1 MTSLL
6 RQALAHPLTRGLD
19 IDSPATTALRRRIV
33 REKSFLRKLYEEW
46 YRLIDAALPRI
57 DGMVLEL
64 GSGAGFLDE
73 FVDGLITSEVF
84 PMPGARLVLDG
95 TRLPFPASSLRAI
108 VMTDVFHHIAAP
120 RAFLSEA
127 ARTLKPGG
135 AIVMIE
141 PWVSA
146 WSRWVYRHLHH
157 EPFEPDAVNWE
168 FPSTGPLSG
177 ANGALPWIVFSR
189 DRTVFEN
196 EFPALHVRAIQPMMP
211 VSYLLSGGV
220 SMRSLMPGFMY
231 RPWRI
236 LERGVGPLTDYLAM
250 FAMIIVQARR

>member
-1 MTSLL
+1 MSLL
-6 RQALAHPLTRGLD
+6 RSMLAYPLTRGLD

-33 REKSFLRKLYEEW
+33 REKSFLRNLYEEW
-46 YRLIDAALPRI
+46 YRLIDAALPPT
-57 DGMVLEL
+57 DGGVLEL

-73 FVDGLITSEVF
+73 FIEGLITSEVF
-84 PMPGARLVLDG
+84 PTPGARLVLDG
-95 TRLPFPASSLRAI
+95 TRLPFPTSSLRAI

-127 ARTLKPGG
+127 ARTLRPGG
-135 AIVMIE
+135 AIILIE

-146 WSRWVYRHLHH
+146 WSRLVYRHLHH

-177 ANGALPWIVFSR
+177 ANVALPWIVFSR
-189 DRTVFEN
+189 DRSVFES

-211 VSYLLSGGV
+211 FSYLLSGGV
-220 SMRSLMPGFMY
+220 SMRSFMPGFMY
-231 RPWRI
+231 RPWRT
-236 LERGVGPLTDYLAM
+236 LEKGAGLLSHFWAM

>member
-1 MTSLL
+1 MTNLM
-6 RQALAHPLTRGLD
+6 RRALAHPLTRGLD
-19 IDSPATTALRRRIV
+19 IDSPAATAQRRRIV
-33 REKSFLRKLYEEW
+33 REKSFLRRLYEEW
-46 YRLIDAALPRI
+46 YRRIDAALPRI

-73 FVDGLITSEVF
+73 FIDDLITSEVF
-84 PMPGARLVLDG
+84 PTPGARLVLDG
-95 TRLPFPASSLRAI
+95 TRLPLPGSSLRAI

-120 RAFLSEA
+120 RAFLWEA
-127 ARTLKPGG
+127 VRTLKPGG
-135 AIVMIE
+135 AIIMIE

-146 WSRWVYRHLHH
+146 WSRLVYRHLHH

-189 DRTVFEN
+189 DRSVFEN
-196 EFPALHVRAIQPMMP
+196 EFPALHIRAIHPMMP
-211 VSYLLSGGV
+211 FSYLLSGGV
-220 SMRSLMPGFMY
+220 SMRSFMPGFMY
-231 RPWRI
+231 RPWRT
-236 LERGVGPLTDYLAM
+236 LEKGAGLLSHFWAM

>member
-1 MTSLL
+1 MISLL
-6 RQALAHPLTRGLD
+6 RQALAHPLARGLD

-46 YRLIDAALPRI
+46 YGLIEASLPPTE
-57 DGMVLEL
+57 GSVLEL

-73 FVDGLITSEVF
+73 FIDGLITSEVF
-84 PMPGARLVLDG
+84 LTPGTRLVLDG

-135 AIVMIE
+135 AIIMIE

-146 WSRWVYRHLHH
+146 WSRLVYRHLHH

-189 DRTVFEN
+189 DRSVFES
-196 EFPALHVRAIQPMMP
+196 EFPALHVCAIQPMMP
-211 VSYLLSGGV
+211 LSYLLSGGV
-220 SMRSLMPGFMY
+220 SMRSFMPGFMY

-236 LERGVGPLTDYLAM
+236 LERGASPLSEFLAM
-250 FAMIIVQARR
+250 FAMTIIQARR